1 MSVSV
6 GKIYCFMGKSSSGK
20 DTVFQLVTKQLPQ
33 IKPVVP
39 YTTRPMRVGE
49 KNGETYFF
57 ITPEQLKAY
66 EDAGKVIEVRHYN
79 TVQGIWS
86 YATIDDGQ
94 ITLANNSYFIIAT
107 LEAYEKIVQYYGQE
121 QVVPLYI
128 TVEDGVRLQR
138 AIEREQ
144 RQAKPDYAELCR
156 RFLADHA
163 DFSEEKLTAA
173 GITKRYENVNLDACV
188 AELIREIQT
197 MEDGEQ

>member
-1 MSVSV
+1 
-6 GKIYCFMGKSSSGK
+6 MGKSSSGK

-57 ITPEQLKAY
+57 ITQEQLKAY
-66 EDAGKVIEVRHYN
+66 EDAGKVIEARHYN

-94 ITLANNSYFIIAT
+94 IALTNNSYFIIAT

-188 AELIREIQT
+188 AELIKEIQK
-197 MEDGEQ
+197 

>member
-1 MSVSV
+1 
-6 GKIYCFMGKSSSGK
+6 MGKSSSGK

-57 ITPEQLKAY
+57 ITPEQLNAY
-66 EDAGKVIEVRHYN
+66 EEAGKVVEVRHYH

-94 ITLANNSYFIIAT
+94 IKLADNSYFIITT

-173 GITKRYENVNLDACV
+173 GITKRYENVKLDACV
-188 AELIREIQT
+188 AELIKEIQST
-197 MEDGEQ
+197 EDGIK

>member
-1 MSVSV
+1 M

>member
-1 MSVSV
+1 
-6 GKIYCFMGKSSSGK
+6 MGKSSSGK

-57 ITPEQLKAY
+57 ITQEQLKAY

-94 ITLANNSYFIIAT
+94 ITLTNNSYFIIAT

-163 DFSEEKLTAA
+163 DFSEEKLTVA
-173 GITKRYENVNLDACV
+173 GITKRYENVELDACV

>member
-1 MSVSV
+1 
-6 GKIYCFMGKSSSGK
+6 MGKSSSGK

-57 ITPEQLKAY
+57 ITQEQLKAY

-173 GITKRYENVNLDACV
+173 GITKRYENVELDACV

>member
-1 MSVSV
+1 
-6 GKIYCFMGKSSSGK
+6 MGKSSSGK
-20 DTVFQLVTKQLPQ
+20 DTVFQQVKQRLPE

-49 KNGETYFF
+49 QNGETYFF
-57 ITPEQLKAY
+57 ITPSQLETY
-66 EDAGKVIEVRHYN
+66 ESDGKVIEVRHYH

-94 ITLANNSYFIIAT
+94 IMLADNSYLMITT
-107 LEAYEKIVQYYGQE
+107 LEAYEKVVKYYGQE
-121 QVVPLYI
+121 QVVPMYI

-138 AIEREQ
+138 ALEREQ

-173 GITKRYENVNLDACV
+173 GIEKRYENVDLETCV
-188 AELIREIQT
+188 AEIIEEIQKT
-197 MEDGEQ
+197 EETYK